1 MANNDLRVN
10 LIGDASKL
18 TASLNTASSK
28 LAAFGKKAK
37 DVGKSLSLRLT
48 LPIALAAGAA
58 IKLASDFNEAM
69 NKVNVSFGKSSES
82 VKEFAKTT
90 LNSFGIAEGSAL
102 DMAAMFGDM
111 GTSMGI
117 SQKAAAE
124 MSISMVGLAGD
135 LASFKNIG
143 IDQATT
149 ALAGVFTGETESL
162 KKLGI
167 IMTEATLKQFA
178 LNQNIKTSIKDMS
191 QAAKVSLRY
200 AYILSVTGNSQGDY
214 INTQKEAA
222 NQMKTFTEGMKE
234 VGVAL
239 GQVLLP
245 AFTKIMIFLN
255 ELIKKFLALDDK
267 TKKIIVVVGLFAAA
281 IGPLIFAIGALSSV
295 AGVLATGW
303 ATLGTAT
310 LWLKGKFLKLNF
322 VMMANPFIALG
333 IAFVALTGYIVT
345 QAQKMAPLVSKWNTL
360 KNLFKSGGN
369 MTKFASLQLIDQTA
383 AQKEAALAAGENGEA
398 TKEEVKEISAF
409 EAALLALNG
418 ELEKTLGLKK
428 KVSAVS
434 AFKNEDPKKNINKNT
449 GEIDNMGALGLVSFN
464 ADPIKLLADSIST
477 SNGVLLENLNTSK
490 GILTAKGLE
499 LQQATLQLNDSMNNI
514 FQSGMANIAIGI
526 GDALGAAMSGS
537 ASLVDGLSSVLLG
550 GIGAMVSQ
558 LGQLLI
564 QTGIGLLAIKKSLE
578 TINPYLAIA
587 AGIALVALGSM
598 FAAGAKKISSGGG
611 RGGRGGPTKFAN
623 GGIVSTPTMGLMGEY
638 PGARSNPEV
647 IAPLDKL
654 KNMIGDRGSSS
665 VQVAG
670 EFVLKGQDLIVALQ
684 RANNNRNRII

>member
-1 MANNDLRVN
+1 MANNDLKVN

-18 TASLNTASSK
+18 TASLNKATSK
-28 LAAFGKKAK
+28 LSAFSKKAK
-37 DVGKSLSLRLT
+37 DVGKNLSLKLT

-58 IKLASDFNEAM
+58 IKLASDFDEAM
-69 NKVNVSFGKSSES
+69 NKVDVSFGKSSKS
-82 VKEFAKTT
+82 VKKFAETT
-90 LNSFGIAEGSAL
+90 LNNFGIAEGSAL

-117 SQKAAAE
+117 TQKAAAA

-178 LNQNIKTSIKDMS
+178 LNQGIRTSIKDMS

-200 AYILSVTGNSQGDY
+200 AYILSVTENSQGDY
-214 INTQKEAA
+214 VNTQKLAA
-222 NQMKTFTEGMKE
+222 NQMKTFGQGMKE

-239 GQVLLP
+239 GQILLP
-245 AFTKIMIFLN
+245 AFTKIMLFLN
-255 ELIKKFLALDDK
+255 ELISKFLALDDK
-267 TKKIIVVVGLFAAA
+267 TKKIIVGVALFAAA
-281 IGPLIFAIGALSSV
+281 IGPLIFAIGSLASISGIM
-295 AGVLATGW
+295 ATGFGVLS
-303 ATLGTAT
+303 TAT
-310 LWLKGKFLKLNF
+310 LALKGGFISLTTA
-322 VMMANPFIALG
+322 MMANPFIAIGVAL
-333 IAFVALTGYIVT
+333 VALTGYVVT
-345 QAQKMAPLVSKWNTL
+345 QAQKMTPLVSKWNTL
-360 KNLFKSGGN
+360 VNLFKSGGN
-369 MTKFASLQLIDQTA
+369 MTKFATLQFIDQAA

-398 TKEEVKEISAF
+398 TEKETGKIDELKQ
-409 EAALLALNG
+409 ALLALNG
-418 ELEKTLGLKK
+418 ELEKTSTLKK
-428 KVSAVS
+428 KVSSVS
-434 AFKNEDPKKNINKNT
+434 AFENEDPKKSINYNT
-449 GEIDNMGALGLVSFN
+449 GKMDNMGDLGLVSTN
-464 ADPIKLLADSIST
+464 ADPIKLLADSVST
-477 SNGVLLENLNTSK
+477 SNGVLTENLNITK
-490 GILTAKGLE
+490 GILTQKGLE
-499 LQQATLQLNDSMNNI
+499 LQEATLQLNESMSSI
-514 FQSGMANIAIGI
+514 MQSGMVNIATGI
-526 GDALGAAMSGS
+526 GEALGAAISGS
-537 ASLVDGLSSVLLG
+537 ASLVEGLSSVLLG

-587 AGIALVALGSM
+587 AGIALVALGAA
-598 FAAGAKKISSGGG
+598 FAAGSKKIASGGG
-611 RGGRGGPTKFAN
+611 GGGGPTKFAN
-623 GGIVSTPTMGLMGEY
+623 GGIVSSPTLGLMGEY
-638 PGARSNPEV
+638 PGAKSNPEV

-654 KNMIGDRGSSS
+654 KNMIGDRGGSN